1 MRARDSYLKRP
12 CLGWCVVYGL
22 HAKSSHMYPHPGSFV
37 VMKLNRWR
45 PFGHSQP
52 RQGEKA
58 ADIGKAFFPHLG
70 HFIQSPSEHCAY
82 NPNIDTTHDD
92 CKQSL
97 FHSSHIHTLRTSS
110 LSPVEDRPRIDPNH
124 ASRSLSSLDALSPRP
139 ST

>member
-1 MRARDSYLKRP
+1 VRAGDCYLERP
-12 CLGWCVVYGL
+12 GEGWCVVYGL

-70 HFIQSPSEHCAY
+70 HFIQSHLLHSNRLVFPAY
-82 NPNIDTTHDD
+82 QYGFPHLPHFGAFTIPCSVIFFT
-92 CKQSL
+92 CGGSA
-97 FHSSHIHTLRTSS
+97 FS
-110 LSPVEDRPRIDPNH
+110 V
-124 ASRSLSSLDALSPRP
+124 DALVPRP
-139 ST
+139 SN